1 MKMTPDL
8 PYLDKPSLWSSHSLI
23 AAGLKRL
30 PPHSRVLDVGTASG
44 TLARMCQDHSLQLFG
59 VEPNPNWAR
68 IASPLYEKIFV
79 GSVQDAEDEYLTG
92 YDVIVLG
99 DVLEHLS
106 TPEVILQKLVD
117 LQSSGSTFIIS
128 VPNIANLWIRLNL
141 LMGNFDY
148 ADRGIL
154 DRTHL
159 RFFTRKSLSAM
170 LKNTGLEIIS
180 MHVTPIPL
188 ELVSRFFLSVPGRWF
203 HGIFARL
210 TSLLPT
216 LLGYQFVVHARK
228 P

>member
-1 MKMTPDL
+1 MTSDL
-8 PYLDKPSLWSSHSLI
+8 PYIDKPSRWSSHSLL
-23 AAGLKRL
+23 ANGLKRL
-30 PPHSRVLDVGTASG
+30 PPQSKVLDVGTASG
-44 TLARMCQDHSLQLFG
+44 TLARMCQDHSLRLFG

-79 GSVQDAEDEYLTG
+79 GSIEEAEEDYLTG
-92 YDVIVLG
+92 YDVVVLG
-99 DVLEHLS
+99 DVLEHLPL
-106 TPEVILQKLVD
+106 PEVILQKLVD
-117 LQSSGSTFIIS
+117 LQPAGSIFIIS

-141 LMGNFDY
+141 LMGKFDY
-148 ADRGIL
+148 TDRGIL

-170 LKNTGLEIIS
+170 LKHAGLEIVSI
-180 MHVTPIPL
+180 HVTPIPL
-188 ELVSRFFLSVPGRWF
+188 ELVSSFFLSPPGKWI
-203 HGIFARL
+203 HDIFAQL